1 MRKTDNNNG
10 RKKSNTTKSKRRKRT
25 IHKPK
30 LSWIVKPEKMGL
42 EEWQIKL
49 RQNIAQEEP
58 MSCQAVDD
66 NNSPGEYVV
75 SNPVTKNKYKV
86 VYRGHGSQW
95 NYCSCMDFKSS
106 QLGTCKH
113 LEKVKLWLGGQKNLR
128 VHKELP
134 SYTSVY
140 LSYKGERQV
149 KIRIGSDNREEFEE
163 LANRYFN
170 KDGVL
175 MPESYGCYMDFLVE
189 AVNISPSFRFYQD
202 AIDYIIERRELIER
216 TKIETGITDNDID
229 NLVQNVTLYPYQRE
243 GVRFAFRQGRTI
255 IADEMGLGKTIQAMT
270 TAELFMRYGY
280 VENVLIVCPT
290 SLKYQ
295 WKREIEKF
303 TGKEVL
309 VIEGNHLKRKEQYKP
324 SMTYPYKIVSY
335 NAMANDIKLLGS
347 LSFDMLIMDE
357 VQRLKNW
364 KTQIAKA
371 ARKITSRYAVILSG
385 TPLENRLEELFSVMQ
400 LVDQYCLGPFYRFKY
415 NHIATNDLGKVIAY
429 KNLNQIGEK
438 LKSHL
443 IRRTKKQVSL
453 QLPGRQDKNLFVP
466 MTQTQMEMHDEQK
479 SIISR
484 ILYKWKRMRFLSEA
498 DRNRLMLCLSQMRM
512 LCDSTFILDQQS
524 RHDTKVDEVINI
536 IVTLFD
542 GNEEEKVVVFSQ
554 WERMTRLIAGELEKR
569 DIGYANL
576 HGSIPSKQR
585 KSLIDDFSDSP
596 ECRVFLSTDAGSTGL
611 NLQAAATVINIDL
624 PWNPAVL
631 EQRIARVYRIGQE
644 RNIQVINLVAAGTI
658 EERMLDTL
666 RFKSAMFEGVLDNG
680 ADAIF
685 TNDKSKLDQMMDT
698 LSDMMQEETPEQP
711 VTINEQDTEQE
722 NNLSEEEPKLP
733 FGPYDEETAE
743 QATSDDGSSE
753 DNSNNHA
760 KESGTDTN
768 HTPSGSEHDYSTQKG
783 HTSASGGSSDQG
795 NYSATS
801 SSDKKSSNPKELVA
815 QGMSFF
821 ASLAETLKSPE
832 STEQLLESIVTTD
845 EQTGKTS
852 LNIPVPDK
860 DSVRNIL
867 GMLGKL
873 FG

>member
-1 MRKTDNNNG
+1 MMIRTDNNKG
-10 RKKSNTTKSKRRKRT
+10 RKKSTATKRKRRKRA

-49 RQNIAQEEP
+49 RQNIAQEEA
-58 MSCQAVDD
+58 MGCQAVDD
-66 NNSPGEYVV
+66 KNFPGEYLV
-75 SNPVTKNKYKV
+75 SNPSTKNNYKV

-113 LEKVKLWLGGQKNLR
+113 LEKVKLWLGRQKNLR
-128 VHKELP
+128 VHKITP
-134 SYTSVY
+134 AYTSVY

-149 KIRIGSDNREEFEE
+149 KIRIGYEHHDEFEA
-163 LANRYFN
+163 LASRYFD
-170 KDGVL
+170 KEGVL
-175 MPESYGCYMDFLVE
+175 LPESYSCYIDFLIK
-189 AVNISPSFRFYQD
+189 AVNIDPSFRFYQD
-202 AIDYIIERRELIER
+202 AIDYIIERREKLER
-216 TKIETGITDNDID
+216 EKIETSLTDSDID
-229 NLVQNVTLYPYQRE
+229 ALVRNATLYPYQKE

-255 IADEMGLGKTIQAMT
+255 IADEMGLGKTIQAIAA
-270 TAELFMRYGY
+270 AELFQKCGY
-280 VENVLIVCPT
+280 VETVLIVCPT

-303 TGKEVL
+303 TGKDVL
-309 VIEGNHLKRKEQYKP
+309 VIEGNHLKRKAQYEP
-324 SMTYPYKIVSY
+324 SVAYSYKIVSY
-335 NAMANDIKLLGS
+335 NAVCNDVKLLGS

-371 ARKITSRYAVILSG
+371 ARKISSRYAVILSG

-400 LVDQYCLGPFYRFKY
+400 LVDQYCLGPFYKFKHE
-415 NHIATNDLGKVIAY
+415 HIETSDLGKVIAY

-438 LKSHL
+438 LKSRL
-443 IRRTKKQVSL
+443 IRRTKKQVHL

-466 MTQTQMEMHDEQK
+466 MTETQMDMHNELK
-479 SIISR
+479 ATVSR
-484 ILYKWKRMRFLSEA
+484 ILYKWRRMKFLSEA
-498 DRNRLMLCLSQMRM
+498 DRKRLMLCLAQMRM

-536 IVTLFD
+536 ITDLFD
-542 GNEEEKVVVFSQ
+542 GNDEEKVVVFSQ

-569 DIGYANL
+569 RIGFANL
-576 HGSIPSKQR
+576 HGGVPSKQR
-585 KSLIDDFSDSP
+585 KDLIDNFADSP

-611 NLQAAATVINIDL
+611 NLQTAATIINIDL

-631 EQRIARVYRIGQE
+631 EQRIARAYRIGQK
-644 RNIQVINLVAAGTI
+644 RNVQVINLVAADTI
-658 EERMLDTL
+658 EERMIDTL

-680 ADAIF
+680 ADTIF
-685 TNDKSKLDQMMDT
+685 TEDKSKLDQMMET
-698 LSDMMQEETPEQP
+698 LSDMMQEEQSGQSA
-711 VTINEQDTEQE
+711 TIDDQDTEQQKNTSDE
-722 NNLSEEEPKLP
+722 EPALPFEPSEDEMSEPSVPSAVSSEEDEQDNSEESRTGTARPSSAPDSSTPKEHA
-733 FGPYDEETAE
+733 G
-743 QATSDDGSSE
+743 GSE
-753 DNSNNHA
+753 DSY
-760 KESGTDTN
+760 G
-768 HTPSGSEHDYSTQKG
+768 QG
-783 HTSASGGSSDQG
+783 HSPAS
-795 NYSATS
+795 S
-801 SSDKKSSNPKELVA
+801 SSDKKTADPKELVS

-832 STEQLLESIVTTD
+832 TTEQLINSIVTTD
-845 EQTGKTS
+845 EKTGKTT

-860 DSVRNIL
+860 DSVRNVL
-867 GMLGKL
+867 GLIGKL

>member
-1 MRKTDNNNG
+1 MAGTDNNNG
-10 RKKSNTTKSKRRKRT
+10 RKRPNTTKRKRRKRT

-30 LSWIVKPEKMGL
+30 LSWIIKPEKMGL

-49 RQNIAQEEP
+49 RQNIALEEA
-58 MSCQAVDD
+58 MGCQAVDD
-66 NNSPGEYVV
+66 KNFPGEYMV
-75 SNPVTKNKYKV
+75 SNPSTKSRYKV
-86 VYRGHGSQW
+86 VYRGHGSEW
-95 NYCSCMDFKSS
+95 NYCSCMDFKTS

-128 VHKELP
+128 VHKTTP
-134 SYTSVY
+134 VYTSVY

-149 KIRIGSDNREEFEE
+149 RIRIGSEHQDKYEA
-163 LANRYFN
+163 LASRYFD
-170 KDGVL
+170 KEGVL
-175 MPESYGCYMDFLVE
+175 LPESYSCYMDFLVK
-189 AVNISPSFRFYQD
+189 AVNIDPTFRFYQD
-202 AIDYIIERRELIER
+202 AIDYIIERREQLER
-216 TKIETGITDNDID
+216 EKIETSLTDSDID
-229 NLVQNVTLYPYQRE
+229 SLVHNATLYPYQKE
-243 GVRFAFRQGRTI
+243 GVRFAFRRGRSI
-255 IADEMGLGKTIQAMT
+255 IADEMGLGKTIQAIT
-270 TAELFMRYGY
+270 AAELFQKCGY
-280 VENVLIVCPT
+280 VETVLIVCPT

-309 VIEGNHLKRKEQYKP
+309 VVEGNHLKRKAQYEP
-324 SMTYPYKIVSY
+324 SVAYSYKIVSY
-335 NAMANDIKLLGS
+335 NAVCNDVKLLGS

-400 LVDQYCLGPFYRFKY
+400 LVDQYCLGPFYKFKHE
-415 NHIATNDLGKVIAY
+415 HIVTSELGKVIAY
-429 KNLNQIGEK
+429 KNLHQIGEK

-443 IRRTKKQVSL
+443 IRRTKKQVRL
-453 QLPGRQDKNLFVP
+453 QLPDRQDKNLFVP
-466 MTQTQMEMHDEQK
+466 MTDTQMEMHNEQK
-479 SIISR
+479 SVISR

-498 DRNRLMLCLSQMRM
+498 DRNRLMLCLAQMRM

-524 RHDTKVDEVINI
+524 RHDTKVNEVLNI
-536 IVTLFD
+536 ITDLFD
-542 GNEEEKVVVFSQ
+542 GNDEEKVVVFSQ

-576 HGSIPSKQR
+576 HGGVPSKQR
-585 KSLIDDFSDSP
+585 KELIDNFSDSP

-644 RNIQVINLVAAGTI
+644 RNVQVINLVATDTI

-666 RFKSAMFEGVLDNG
+666 RFKSKMFEGVLDNG
-680 ADAIF
+680 ADTIF
-685 TNDKSKLDQMMDT
+685 TDDKSKLDQMMET
-698 LSDMMQEETPEQP
+698 LSDMIQEETSEQL
-711 VTINEQDTEQE
+711 VAINEQDTEQE
-722 NNLSEEEPKLP
+722 NNLSEEESKLP
-733 FGPYDEETAE
+733 FEPYDDEITEP
-743 QATSDDGSSE
+743 ATSDAVSSE
-753 DNSNNHA
+753 ENKNNNS
-760 KESGTDTN
+760 EGSGTSTN
-768 HTPSGSEHDYSTQKG
+768 YPSGSETDYPTQKG
-783 HTSASGGSSDQG
+783 HTSVSEDSSDQG
-795 NYSATS
+795 NNPAS
-801 SSDKKSSNPKELVA
+801 SSSKKKTDDPKELVA

-832 STEQLLESIVTTD
+832 STEQLLDSIVTTD
-845 EQTGKTS
+845 EKTGKTS

-860 DSVRNIL
+860 ESVRNVL

>member
-1 MRKTDNNNG
+1 MRTSNNN
-10 RKKSNTTKSKRRKRT
+10 RSKKTGTTKSKRRKRT
-25 IHKPK
+25 IHKPR

-49 RQNIAQEEP
+49 RQNIAQEEA
-58 MSCQAVDD
+58 MGCQAVDD
-66 NNSPGEYVV
+66 KNSPGEYVV
-75 SNPVTKNKYKV
+75 SNLSTKNKYKV
-86 VYRGHGSQW
+86 VYRGYDSPW

-113 LEKVKLWLGGQKNLR
+113 LEKVKLWIGGQKNLR

-149 KIRIGSDNREEFEE
+149 KIRIGSEHRDEYEM
-163 LANRYFN
+163 LASRFFD
-170 KDGVL
+170 KEGVL
-175 MPESYGCYMDFLVE
+175 LPGSYSCYMDFLVE

-202 AIDYIIERRELIER
+202 AMDYIIERREQLER
-216 TKIETGITDNDID
+216 TKIEENLTDNGID
-229 NLVQNVTLYPYQRE
+229 SLVHNATLYPYQRE
-243 GVRFAFRQGRTI
+243 GVRFAFKQGRAI
-255 IADEMGLGKTIQAMT
+255 IADEMGLGKTIQAIT
-270 TAELFMRYGY
+270 AAELFQKCGY
-280 VENVLIVCPT
+280 VETVLIVCPT

-303 TGKEVL
+303 TGKDVL
-309 VIEGNHLKRKEQYKP
+309 VIEGNHLKRKVQYDP
-324 SMTYPYKIVSY
+324 SVAYSYKIVSY
-335 NAMANDIKLLGS
+335 NAVANDIKLLGS

-364 KTQIAKA
+364 KTQIAQA

-400 LVDQYCLGPFYRFKY
+400 LVDQYCLGPFYKFK
-415 NHIATNDLGKVIAY
+415 NLHIETSELGKVIAY

-438 LKSHL
+438 LKSRL
-443 IRRTKKQVSL
+443 IRRTKKQVRL
-453 QLPGRQDKNLFVP
+453 QQPGRQDKNLFVP
-466 MTQTQMEMHDEQK
+466 MTETQMEMHNEQK

-484 ILYKWKRMRFLSEA
+484 IMQKWKRMKFLSEA
-498 DRNRLMLCLSQMRM
+498 DRNRLMLCLAQMRM

-536 IVTLFD
+536 IVDLFD
-542 GNEEEKVVVFSQ
+542 GNDEEKVVVFSQ
-554 WERMTRLIAGELEKR
+554 LERMTRLIAGELEKKG
-569 DIGYANL
+569 IGFANL
-576 HGSIPSKQR
+576 HGGVPSKQR
-585 KSLIDDFSDSP
+585 KDLIDNFSDSP

-611 NLQAAATVINIDL
+611 NLQAASTVINIDL

-631 EQRIARVYRIGQE
+631 EQRIARAYRIGQE
-644 RNIQVINLVAAGTI
+644 RNVQVINLVATDTI

-680 ADAIF
+680 ADTIF
-685 TNDKSKLDQMMDT
+685 TGDKSKLDQMMET
-698 LSDMMQEETPEQP
+698 LNDMMQEETPEQP
-711 VTINEQDTEQE
+711 VAINEYDTEQE
-722 NNLSEEEPKLP
+722 NDLSEEEPELP
-733 FGPYDEETAE
+733 FEPYGEETAG
-743 QATSDDGSSE
+743 QATSDAVSSE
-753 DNSNNHA
+753 DNNNHSE
-760 KESGTDTN
+760 ESGASTN
-768 HTPSGSEHDYSTQKG
+768 HTPSASESDYPAQKG
-783 HTSASGGSSDQG
+783 QTSTSGGSHGQG
-795 NYSATS
+795 NHSAPS
-801 SSDKKSSNPKELVA
+801 SSHKMSSNPKELVA

-832 STEQLLESIVTTD
+832 STEQLLDSIVTTD
-845 EQTGKTS
+845 EKTGKTS

-860 DSVRNIL
+860 DSVRNVL
-867 GMLGKL
+867 GLLGKL